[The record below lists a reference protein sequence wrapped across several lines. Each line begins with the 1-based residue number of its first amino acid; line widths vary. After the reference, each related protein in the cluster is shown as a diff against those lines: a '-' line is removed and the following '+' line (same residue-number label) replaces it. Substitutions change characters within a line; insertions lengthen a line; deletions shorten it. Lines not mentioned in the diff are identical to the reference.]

1 MTHELVLPI
10 WKSNVSVGLMIDK
23 KAKSALS
30 LRLFGEDITVAA
42 KDASKKRE
50 QAVAVDAEGK
60 GDSMGADAT
69 GEEPST

>member
-1 MTHELVLPI
+1 
-10 WKSNVSVGLMIDK
+10 MIDK

-50 QAVAVDAEGK
+50 HATSAATPVATADAEGNK
-60 GDSMGADAT
+60 ESMQVEA
-69 GEEPST
+69 GESLAST